1 MKEITESVAAYV
13 HASKLVFSQ
22 PVDPPSQG
30 VIRDAIF
37 CVGDG
42 STPRSA
48 AMFALYYPSWEC
60 YSIDP
65 QLKEVGSERWSKLG
79 VYQNSGS

>member
-13 HASKLVFSQ
+13 HASKYILSQ
-22 PVDPPSQG
+22 QIEPPSQG
-30 VIRDAIF
+30 VVRDTIF

-48 AMFALYYPSWEC
+48 AMFALYNPSWEC

-65 QLKEVGSERWSKLG
+65 QLREV
-79 VYQNSGS
+79 